1 MLPEHK
7 LNFSLYARGPWEGP
21 IGMETAVA
29 EQKGEWCMFDTCD
42 RCLGHVSH
50 EEILEDDVSK
60 DKKGGMLP
68 VD

>member
-1 MLPEHK
+1 ML
-7 LNFSLYARGPWEGP
+7 
-21 IGMETAVA
+21 
-29 EQKGEWCMFDTCD
+29 DTCD
-42 RCLGHVSH
+42 RCPGHVSH